1 MSQVPTTSETAT
13 VVQGTGTGP
22 RPAPDQPA
30 LEQSREP
37 LLRRVAPGL
46 SRGDLGPVPV
56 IVALLIIGVVF
67 QLANSNY
74 LTPRNLFY
82 LSLQAASLSMY
93 ALGAFIVLLMGEIDL
108 SIGSVGGFTSAVL
121 AILCTNDG
129 WRGGWGIVAALA
141 LGAAIGAVQGLW
153 VVVVRAPSFIVTLP
167 GLLVWQGM
175 QFLVLGVNGEVT
187 INNPFVGD
195 IASTQMSHTVGLS
208 VAIVV
213 ALGFAAYT
221 AAGYLL
227 RRRGGYQQEGAA
239 ASVARAAVVAAAAIG
254 VTVVLNQFL
263 GVPTLLVMIVLV
275 TAVFGV
281 VTSSTPYGTHIY
293 AVGGNAEAA
302 RRAGVRMGSLRV
314 SVFVLVGMLA
324 AVGGIIDASRG
335 LAVTVNAGGGNTTLD
350 AIAAAVIGGT
360 SLFGGRGRASGA
372 LLGAFVIAAVANG
385 LDLLGQSAAM
395 ETIVTGL
402 ILLAAVSIDVTSR
415 RVRIGL
421 PRSLRRGT

>member
-153 VVVVRAPSFIVTLP
+153 VVVVRAPSFIVTL
-167 GLLVWQGM
+167 
-175 QFLVLGVNGEVT
+175 
-187 INNPFVGD
+187 
-195 IASTQMSHTVGLS
+195 
-208 VAIVV
+208 
-213 ALGFAAYT
+213 
-221 AAGYLL
+221 
-227 RRRGGYQQEGAA
+227 
-239 ASVARAAVVAAAAIG
+239 
-254 VTVVLNQFL
+254 
-263 GVPTLLVMIVLV
+263 
-275 TAVFGV
+275 
-281 VTSSTPYGTHIY
+281 
-293 AVGGNAEAA
+293 
-302 RRAGVRMGSLRV
+302 
-314 SVFVLVGMLA
+314 
-324 AVGGIIDASRG
+324 
-335 LAVTVNAGGGNTTLD
+335 
-350 AIAAAVIGGT
+350 
-360 SLFGGRGRASGA
+360 
-372 LLGAFVIAAVANG
+372 
-385 LDLLGQSAAM
+385 
-395 ETIVTGL
+395 TGL
-402 ILLAAVSIDVTSR
+402 
-415 RVRIGL
+415 
-421 PRSLRRGT
+421 